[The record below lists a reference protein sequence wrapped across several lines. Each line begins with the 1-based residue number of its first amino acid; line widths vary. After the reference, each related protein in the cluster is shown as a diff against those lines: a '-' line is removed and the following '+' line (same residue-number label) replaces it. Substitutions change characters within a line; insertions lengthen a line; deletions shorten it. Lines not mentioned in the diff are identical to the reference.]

1 MSESSSAPRARKEGD
16 CMKIKGIH
24 IYAYGKL
31 INQHYTMEELQVIFG
46 QNEAGKSTIMSFIH
60 SVLFGFPTKQ
70 HSLPRY
76 EPKTSSDYGGVLRVC
91 TPSVEEI
98 RIERKRGGPA
108 TGTVTLQYEDGR
120 VEGEEGLHRLLGTI
134 DRKTYGNIFS
144 FDLEGLQGI
153 HRLKKEDLNRFLFSA
168 GSTGTDVLMQ
178 MEQAWQKEQEQL
190 FKRSGRKPVIN
201 LLLSELTSLEKKLK
215 EAKGR
220 NDRYAPLHV
229 EKEQIGKRLEF
240 LEHELKILQER
251 KHTLLQIRENWDA
264 LSERVYTLDRIGQ
277 IGDFPFPEKGLH
289 RLDECRR
296 EVRKVEAQLET
307 LQLKKDTFLERVEQD
322 AEIEEEERSFL
333 EEKLASQGNFQ
344 KWIHDLEDHR
354 REVEAIESGIRGIRR
369 ELQLSLEGHEAAS
382 VNISFSMN
390 ERINDAIE
398 EKTEILHEREHN
410 RKKRAEA
417 QATRDRTEL
426 ECDAAENRLM
436 GEEAFQD
443 LQRKIKKGMSEAQR
457 NWLRERLEEEERML
471 ASDRKTLGGQKKITL
486 SLLLIGLI
494 LTIWGIWMGTWIMA
508 LALLP
513 GVMSILSFRQSRSR
527 LIERENRIQS
537 MERPEGEVSSD
548 SQRLYDEQ
556 LEYRSQWKQLILK
569 LEETEGMLAG
579 IVEEESRLVN
589 RLQDVDDRIAAIVS
603 ELGLPVDFQWKWLR
617 EAYIRLKE
625 LVTLHDRLL
634 ILQDEIR
641 GAETKIQAYTGE
653 CREWFNRHG
662 IEAVPL
668 EEIHSKMKELL
679 KEMDKE
685 DLKRNHAK
693 EELNQ
698 IRMDMQSLEIERT
711 KLEDEVEG
719 LFSFAGTTS
728 EEAYRKTGQLAEEK
742 RELLHAYRF
751 MEKRFQPDI
760 LSAFTEFQSKDLVEK
775 EIILASTEIDECS
788 RSISTLQEEAATL
801 AYELQVLEEGT
812 EHSILL
818 QQFEGKKAEIHEK
831 IQRWS
836 AVTLARKALENTMEH
851 YQQTKMPRLIG
862 EAEQYFLK
870 LTNGRYRKINVTDD
884 EMITVAREDGQ
895 VFQAVELSQGTKEQL
910 YIAIRFAL
918 ISSLKEI
925 YDLPVIIDDAAVN
938 FDEGRTR
945 AFIEALDKLSEN
957 HQILYFT
964 CHQAVVDTFQ
974 APGVINLDE
983 QTIETG
989 LDESSRVPL

>member
-1 MSESSSAPRARKEGD
+1 
-16 CMKIKGIH
+16 MKVTGIH

-31 INQHYTMEELQVIFG
+31 INRHYTMKELQVIFG

-70 HSLPRY
+70 QSLPRY
-76 EPKTSSDYGGVLRVC
+76 EPKTSSDYGGLLTVH
-91 TPSVEEI
+91 TPSEGEI
-98 RIERKRGGPA
+98 RIERKRGGTA

-120 VEGEEGLHRLLGTI
+120 VEGEGGLHRLLGTI

-178 MEQAWQKEQEQL
+178 MEQAWQKEQDQL
-190 FKRSGRKPVIN
+190 FKRTGRKPAIN
-201 LLLSELTSLEKKLK
+201 LLFSELTSLEKKLK

-220 NDRYAPLHV
+220 NDRYAPLLV
-229 EKEQIGKRLEF
+229 EKEETGKRLEN

-251 KHTLLQIRENWDA
+251 KHALLQIRENWDA
-264 LSERVYTLDRIGQ
+264 LSERVYTLERLEQ

-296 EVRKVEAQLET
+296 EARKVEAQLET
-307 LQLKKDTFLERVEQD
+307 LQLKGDTFLERVEGD
-322 AEIEEEERSFL
+322 PVIGEEERSFL
-333 EEKLASQGNFQ
+333 EDKLASQGSFQ

-369 ELQLSLEGHEAAS
+369 ELRLSLEVEEAAS

-398 EKTEILHEREHN
+398 GKTEVLHEREHN
-410 RKKRAEA
+410 RKESAEA
-417 QATRDRTEL
+417 QATRDQL
-426 ECDAAENRLM
+426 EQDCDAAESRLI

-443 LQRKIKKGMSEAQR
+443 LQRKIKKGMSEVQR
-457 NWLRERLEEEERML
+457 NWFRDRLEEEERML
-471 ASDRKTLGGQKKITL
+471 ESDRKAFGGQKKITF

-494 LTIWGIWMGTWIMA
+494 LTLWGMWTETWIMA
-508 LALLP
+508 FALLP
-513 GVMSILSFRQSRSR
+513 GFMSILSLRQSRSR
-527 LIERENRIQS
+527 MFEREKRIQS
-537 MERPEGEVSSD
+537 MERPEGETSSD

-569 LEETEGMLAG
+569 LEETEGTLAA
-579 IVEEESRLVN
+579 IKEEESRIAN
-589 RLQDVDDRIAAIVS
+589 RLRKVDDGIAAIVS
-603 ELGLPVDFQWKWLR
+603 ELGLPADFQWKWLR

-625 LVTLHDRLL
+625 LVTLHDRLS
-634 ILQDEIR
+634 ILHNEIR
-641 GAETKIQAYTGE
+641 GTDSKIAAYTRE

-685 DLKRNHAK
+685 ELKRIHAK
-693 EELNQ
+693 EELTQ
-698 IRMDMQSLEIERT
+698 IRMDMQSLEIQRS
-711 KLEDEVEG
+711 KLEEEVEG
-719 LFSFAGTTS
+719 LFSFAGTST

-742 RELLHAYRF
+742 RELLQAYRF
-751 MEKRFQPDI
+751 MEKRFHPDM
-760 LSAFTEFQSKDLVEK
+760 LSAFTEFTSKDVVEK
-775 EIILASTEIDECS
+775 EILLASSAFDECS
-788 RSISTLQEEAATL
+788 RSISTLQEKAATL
-801 AYELQVLEEGT
+801 AYELHVLEEGT
-812 EHSILL
+812 EHSVLL

-851 YQQTKMPRLIG
+851 YQQTKMPRLIS

-870 LTNGRYRKINVTDD
+870 LTNGRYCKINVTDD
-884 EMITVAREDGQ
+884 EMITVVREDGQ

-918 ISSLKEI
+918 ISSLKET

-957 HQILYFT
+957 HQVLYFT
-964 CHQAVVDTFQ
+964 CHKAVVGTFQ
-974 APGVINLDE
+974 EAEVIYLDE